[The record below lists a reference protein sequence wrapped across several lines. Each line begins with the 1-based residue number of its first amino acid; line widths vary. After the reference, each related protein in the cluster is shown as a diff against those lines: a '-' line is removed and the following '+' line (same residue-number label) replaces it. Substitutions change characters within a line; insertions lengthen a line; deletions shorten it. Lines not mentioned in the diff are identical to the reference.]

1 MLLLFTVVHL
11 PPDLFFLRTY
21 HQCSCLSR
29 TNVLPVVLHP
39 LAVQWLLC
47 GLLLASFDH
56 YEHARSAGSISPPL
70 RRLPCIPVYICLL
83 WKPPSAFIW
92 PPLRA
97 PTFFVLLIA
106 DDLFSSEFLSF
117 DSFHVFS
124 FPFIVFF
131 PFFFSIVLLFFD
143 CFSILFHFL
152 FVRFFLVNY
161 FRGETLELLRILA
174 VCQGL
179 IRLILR
185 VLKVFRGSIGCLRY
199 TKILL
204 GWDTYEYYYE
214 TVELPNPRP
223 TQPKKN

>member
-1 MLLLFTVVHL
+1 MKNWPYCCCTCLHL
-11 PPDLFFLRTY
+11 QYPGDRGWSSVRTTYCFLSAVRTY
-21 HQCSCLSR
+21 RYAYTCCYVR
-29 TNVLPVVLHP
+29 CCCTYI
-39 LAVQWLLC
+39 
-47 GLLLASFDH
+47 SFDH

-131 PFFFSIVLLFFD
+131 PFFFSIVYY
-143 CFSILFHFL
+143 FS
-152 FVRFFLVNY
+152 
-161 FRGETLELLRILA
+161 T
-174 VCQGL
+174 
-179 IRLILR
+179 
-185 VLKVFRGSIGCLRY
+185 VFRFCFIFCSF
-199 TKILL
+199 
-204 GWDTYEYYYE
+204 DFF
-214 TVELPNPRP
+214 
-223 TQPKKN
+223 